1 MKCGPVNQS
10 GGGGGGEP
18 VDMHAYRSVCVH
30 ESEISKNS
38 RTSIV
43 GR

>member
-10 GGGGGGEP
+10 GSGGGEP

-38 RTSIV
+38 RTRIA